1 MENNNYASRF
11 GNTNLLTD
19 EEKSSYRE
27 FAQKVHKMSHKDIF
41 LLNSNMRDTLTTEQQ
56 DIVAW
61 ELKLRELEIYKKKN
75 IKPEESFDTLN
86 VTGNVPLDY
95 DLPYAELQNRVNAEK
110 KAMIGMDDKLLERSK
125 KILEEHPVVISANNL
140 HNLRGGGVNMLAKSY
155 IVEDDNGKRISVDN
169 QKIQEHYRKMYI
181 KRMSEVTGIDYTQYD
196 LTPDEENMDYLDPPT
211 NTDNHK
217 PTNTQEDEYIGM
229 EVSSNINLN
238 DYEDDD

>member
-11 GNTNLLTD
+11 GNTNLLTE

-61 ELKLRELEIYKKKN
+61 ELKLRELEVYKKKN
-75 IKPEESFDTLN
+75 IKPEETFDVMN
-86 VTGNVPLDY
+86 VTGNSEQDY
-95 DLPYAELQNRVNAEK
+95 QNPILRDCINAER
-110 KAMIGMDDKLLERSK
+110 KAMIGMDDKLLENSK
-125 KILEEHPVVISANNL
+125 RILEEHPVVISANNL
-140 HNLRGGGVNMLAKSY
+140 HNIRGGGVNMLAKTY

-196 LTPDEENMDYLDPPT
+196 LTPDEENMDYLDPPSNNDHT
-211 NTDNHK
+211 
-217 PTNTQEDEYIGM
+217 PRNTQEDFVGM
-229 EVSSNINLN
+229 EVSSNINMN